1 MSVSFEVFGQPRHDA
16 GKGASRRLRRTGR
29 VPAIVY
35 GGHKEPQQ
43 ISLPHSELDRNLKHE
58 AFYSQVLDLKIGDA
72 TTKVVLKDLQRH
84 PSKPFILHADFLRV
98 SADEA
103 IRMVVPLHFLNEE
116 QSPGIKAGGR
126 ASHTITEVEVSC
138 LPRDLP
144 EFIGIDMTEMGV
156 GDILHL
162 SEIPLPPGVALA
174 HAPDPDEPVVVVH
187 GPHGGEEAAE
197 EDEEA

>member
-1 MSVSFEVFGQPRHDA
+1 MSVSFEVIGQPRQDV

-35 GGHKEPQQ
+35 GGHKEPER

-58 AFYSQVLDLKIGDA
+58 AFYSQVLDLKVGGE

-84 PSKPFILHADFLRV
+84 PSKPFILHADFLRI
-98 SADEA
+98 SADER
-103 IRMVVPLHFLNEE
+103 IRMIVPLHFLNEE
-116 QSPGIKAGGR
+116 QCRGIKTGGR

-162 SEIPLPPGVALA
+162 SEIPLPHGVTLA

-197 EDEEA
+197 EEEG